1 MKNTILKIGAEG
13 GSLDFYKTELD
24 GETIFSSSLSKN
36 FKSAGE
42 LFDTY
47 SRSEDPLLWYFPVE
61 ISEEIRSELLPVL
74 IREYRE
80 YGGDHFMNLEEWEQ
94 KLNLT
99 FSELKP
105 DGHQRFIITP
115 IQKIEKR
122 NYDSIGENP
131 QYLDSVTT
139 IYTTIPKH
147 RRELTGIGSVEGN
160 AFVIRGEDG
169 LIKGLFSIE
178 RYGVECR

>member
-1 MKNTILKIGAEG
+1 MKKTVLKIGAEG
-13 GSLDFYKTELD
+13 GSLDFYKMEVD
-24 GETIFSSSLSKN
+24 GETIFSSRLSTN
-36 FKSAGE
+36 FKTAGK
-42 LFDTY
+42 LFETY

-61 ISEEIRSELLPVL
+61 ISEEIKSELLPVL

-80 YGGDHFMNLEEWEQ
+80 YGAEHFMNLAEWER

-105 DGHQRFIITP
+105 EGHQAFIITP
-115 IQKIEKR
+115 IQKLEKQ

-131 QYLDSVTT
+131 PFLDSVTT

-147 RRELTGIGSVEGN
+147 RKELTGIGSVEGN
-160 AFVIRGEDG
+160 VFVVRGEDG
-169 LIKGLFSIE
+169 LIKGVFPIE
-178 RYGVECR
+178 QYEVECR